1 LEELHL
7 TRQQK
12 PKFLAIQKAM
22 TTKWTELR
30 KLPANERQPEQEA
43 FFKARHAEIVEL
55 LTPKQMK
62 TYRAFQQARKKQ
74 KQP

>member
-1 LEELHL
+1 
-7 TRQQK
+7 
-12 PKFLAIQKAM
+12 M

-43 FFKARHAEIVEL
+43 FFKARHAKIVEL